1 MAISNIDLSA
11 WLGKSNGST
20 LSATE
25 WNNLFSTIQTKIN
38 ALVSSANGNISTS
51 GDFYVNG
58 TKATPINGVINLV
71 SQATYVFSGVL
82 NGKVVIGNENEV
94 TQKAYNQMTA
104 EEKVGKTVI
113 TNDTHVILDGVTIV
127 ENGALANGIFY
138 ASESQ
143 TMYVTLAKNKVN
155 TVVCSYTQAIADNQG
170 ACIRSA
176 QNMVVQ
182 GCGYLVLKNNGGHG
196 LRGADLRI
204 SGRPH
209 IYSET
214 SHDGIHGGNTV
225 YIDGGHFYFAKAND
239 AVGTGTN
246 GKIKVF
252 GGHFE
257 AHNIHQNVFDS
268 KADGYFFGN
277 AYSIRTD
284 ALNVSVNMTRTDPKV
299 KFGGAVQDNSNG
311 GYSTQPSGAV
321 YCYDDEGMETGES
334 VVTPTN
340 GIYTLTTKYAK
351 VEGYVEGVIKAT
363 IQSTDISLNGA
374 YIKGSIQYTPTKK
387 KLQITAEKDTE
398 NFIVSDTET
407 DAVNSASNI
416 SVEFKNGAYLCVTSG
431 GNGIIGD
438 EVTLNDSKGVLLIR
452 DCGKYG
458 ICGKDIYIGCNAD
471 YIKYLG
477 GAQGD
482 GGAGAELFLNGAV
495 VVEGSGISD
504 LYAIFNS
511 KFVKGDIHCL
521 DAQIKGVVIADNV
534 RSNGTIYFDNSKRIF
549 YKTVSFGVAK
559 GDSGKTYEPIDIV
572 KYNEAV
578 VYPLS

>member
-20 LSATE
+20 LTATE
-25 WNNLFSTIQTKIN
+25 WNGLFSTIQAKIN
-38 ALVSSANGNISTS
+38 ALVSSANGNIATS

-58 TKATPINGVINLV
+58 TKAVPVNGVISLN

-94 TQKAYNQMTA
+94 SQKVYNKMTT
-104 EEKVGKTVI
+104 EEKVGKAVI
-113 TNDTHVILDGVTIV
+113 TDDTHVILDGVTIV
-127 ENGALANGIFY
+127 ESGALANGIFY

-155 TVVCSYTQAIADNQG
+155 TVVCTYTQAIADNQG

-182 GCGYLVLKNNGGHG
+182 GCGYLVVKNNGGHG
-196 LRGADLRI
+196 LRGADIRI

-214 SHDGIHGGNTV
+214 SHDGIHGGNTA
-225 YIDGGHFYFAKAND
+225 YIDGGSFYFAKAND
-239 AVGTGTN
+239 AVGTGTS

-252 GGHFE
+252 GGQFE

-268 KADGYFFGN
+268 KTEGYFFGDN
-277 AYSIRTD
+277 YSVRTD
-284 ALNVSVNMTRTDPKV
+284 ATNVSANMVRIDPKV

-321 YCYDDEGMETGES
+321 LCYDDEGMETGEANI
-334 VVTPTN
+334 TPTN
-340 GIYTLTTKYAK
+340 GIYTLTTKFAK
-351 VEGYVEGVIKAT
+351 VVGYVEGVIKAT

-387 KLQITAEKDTE
+387 KLQVTAEKDTE
-398 NFIVSDTET
+398 NYIVSDTEA
-407 DAVNSASNI
+407 DAINSASNI
-416 SVEFKNGAYLCVTSG
+416 SIEFKNGAYLCITSKG
-431 GNGIIGD
+431 SGVVGD
-438 EVTLNDSKGVLLIR
+438 EVTLNDSKGVLLVKN
-452 DCGKYG
+452 CGKYG
-458 ICGKDIYIGCNAD
+458 IYGKDIYIGCNAD

-482 GGAGAELFLNGAV
+482 GGVGAELFLNGAV
-495 VVEGSGISD
+495 VAEGSNIAD
-504 LYAIFNS
+504 ICAIYNS

-521 DAQIKGVVIADNV
+521 DAQIKGVLVADNI
-534 RSNGTIYFDNSKRIF
+534 RSNGTTYLDNSKRVF
-549 YKTVSFGVAK
+549 YKTISFGITK